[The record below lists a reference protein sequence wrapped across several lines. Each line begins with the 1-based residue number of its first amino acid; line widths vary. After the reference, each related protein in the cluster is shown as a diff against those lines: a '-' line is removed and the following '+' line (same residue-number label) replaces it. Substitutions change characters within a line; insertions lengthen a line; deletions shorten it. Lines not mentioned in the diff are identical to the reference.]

1 MIAINY
7 SVGAAGVNKPV
18 DVMIVQHLLNL
29 NRDVA
34 NYQTRITGIVDGP
47 MTQAIE
53 RFQQNALGL
62 H

>member
-47 MTQAIE
+47 MTQAI
-53 RFQQNALGL
+53 
-62 H
+62 